1 MITSTESV
9 VLRAELHSSIR
20 IYIYIYTYI
29 STPL

>member
-1 MITSTESV
+1 MMTSTESV

-20 IYIYIYTYI
+20 IYIYIYI